1 MFPLQ
6 KLLPRFVSGFQL
18 GSGVKDIDFNVTRTI
33 YCCQP
38 LQARFPAV
46 VAGAKSSGALPPMNS
61 QAPPFEHPFKIRLE
75 RGTVLPLVWLALG
88 SAALAEIA
96 ARSVPAAIV
105 LDLQHGLWE
114 RGSLEAAAGIAG
126 VCTSVIARTAD
137 FSAPAV
143 GAALDAGVAAV
154 MAPLVESADDARV
167 LAGASRYPPQGR
179 RSGGGGGGWGWEG
192 GEGRRRLAR
201 PSRYPPQGRRSGG
214 GVRPLLAGADSMLA
228 VNRHVAVGAMIE
240 TALGAQNA
248 EAICA
253 VAGIDFIFV
262 GTGDL
267 QLSMPAASPG
277 QLKACCAR
285 IRDIAH
291 RQGLPCG
298 LFTSDAVAAR
308 QAFAEGYELAVVA
321 NDIGLAARG
330 FADAVQAAR
339 S

>member
-75 RGTVLPLVWLALG
+75 RGTVLPLG

-179 RSGGGGGGWGWEG
+179 RSGGG
-192 GEGRRRLAR
+192 
-201 PSRYPPQGRRSGG
+201 
-214 GVRPLLAGADSMLA
+214 VRPLLAGGGRQPG
-228 VNRHVAVGAMIE
+228 VQRPGAGGGE
-240 TALGAQNA
+240 RVSGGGQALGRRRAA
-248 EAICA
+248 A
-253 VAGIDFIFV
+253 AG
-262 GTGDL
+262 GCRQHAGR
-267 QLSMPAASPG
+267 QP
-277 QLKACCAR
+277 ACCCG
-285 IRDIAH
+285 RDDRDRA
-291 RQGLPCG
+291 GC
-298 LFTSDAVAAR
+298 
-308 QAFAEGYELAVVA
+308 AER
-321 NDIGLAARG
+321 RG
-330 FADAVQAAR
+330 
-339 S
+339 

>member
-38 LQARFPAV
+38 LQARFPAL
-46 VAGAKSSGALPPMNS
+46 VAGSKSSGALPPMNS

-75 RGTVLPLVWLALG
+75 RGTVLPLVWLALV

-126 VCTSVIARTAD
+126 VCTSLIAPTPH
-137 FSAPAV
+137 FSPPAR
-143 GAALDAGVAAV
+143 GAGVPRV
-154 MAPLVESADDARV
+154 RAPGGERADDPRA
-167 LAGASRYPPQGR
+167 LPA
-179 RSGGGGGGWGWEG
+179 
-192 GEGRRRLAR
+192 

-267 QLSMPAASPG
+267 QLSMPDASPG

>member
-1 MFPLQ
+1 MRFTFFSSENDRRSGHETQ
-6 KLLPRFVSGFQL
+6 FSVCRSCFFALPVVSNWVQASRTRL
-18 GSGVKDIDFNVTRTI
+18 DINFNVTRTI

-167 LAGASRYPPQGR
+167 LAG
-179 RSGGGGGGWGWEG
+179 
-192 GEGRRRLAR
+192 

-214 GVRPLLAGADSMLA
+214 GVRP
-228 VNRHVAVGAMIE
+228 
-240 TALGAQNA
+240 
-248 EAICA
+248 
-253 VAGIDFIFV
+253 
-262 GTGDL
+262 
-267 QLSMPAASPG
+267 
-277 QLKACCAR
+277 
-285 IRDIAH
+285 
-291 RQGLPCG
+291 
-298 LFTSDAVAAR
+298 
-308 QAFAEGYELAVVA
+308 
-321 NDIGLAARG
+321 
-330 FADAVQAAR
+330 
-339 S
+339 

>member
-114 RGSLEAAAGIAG
+114 RGSLEAAAGVAGGGAAIGFARQHGLWERGSLEAAAGIAG
-126 VCTSVIARTAD
+126 VCPSVIARTAD

-167 LAGASRYPPQGR
+167 LAGA
-179 RSGGGGGGWGWEG
+179 
-192 GEGRRRLAR
+192 
-201 PSRYPPQGRRSGG
+201 SRYPPQGRRSGG

>member
-1 MFPLQ
+1 
-6 KLLPRFVSGFQL
+6 
-18 GSGVKDIDFNVTRTI
+18 
-33 YCCQP
+33 
-38 LQARFPAV
+38 
-46 VAGAKSSGALPPMNS
+46 MNP
-61 QAPPFEHPFKIRLE
+61 QAPPFQHPFKPRLQ
-75 RGTVLPLVWLALG
+75 RGAVLPLIWLALG

-105 LDLQHGLWE
+105 VDLQHGLWE

-126 VCTSVIARTAD
+126 ARTSVIARTAD
-137 FSAPAV
+137 FSATAV

-154 MAPLVESADDARV
+154 LAPLVDSADDARV
-167 LAGASRYPPQGR
+167 LARA
-179 RSGGGGGGWGWEG
+179 
-192 GEGRRRLAR
+192 
-201 PSRYPPQGRRSGG
+201 SRYPPQGRRSGG
-214 GVRPLLAGADSMLA
+214 GVRPLLAGVDSMLA
-228 VNRHVAVGAMIE
+228 ANQQVAVGAMIE

-253 VAGIDFIFV
+253 VEGIDFIFI

-267 QLSMPAASPG
+267 QLSMPEAGPG

-291 RQGLPCG
+291 QQGLPCG
-298 LFTSDAVAAR
+298 LFTSDAEAAR

-330 FADAVQAAR
+330 FAQAMQSAR